1 MLNSVLGLFVF
12 LFICVS
18 QPERTVGPFSINKG
32 TGMGPAYTGVGLLF
46 FCLFGFFF
54 KITPGEAA
62 GNNI

>member
-1 MLNSVLGLFVF
+1 MLNVVLGFFL

-46 FCLFGFFF
+46 FCLFVFF

>member
-54 KITPGEAA
+54 
-62 GNNI
+62 